1 MNKRERFCTTKV
13 FRGESEKVSE
23 VFVFF
28 SFYSTNSI
36 IVCAKIFQGESQE
49 KKKKKTTFTPTEFH
63 THKKR
68 GEKVMFDGGVPAD
81 QFHQFIA
88 SRSSIPLPLS
98 FPHNHHGVT
107 IVSSSPPPPPITTTT
122 FAGGCFE
129 SYPEGFFPPPPP
141 PPHCHHHNPVA
152 ATAVNKVEEVVMVKE
167 EGSRSVVSVS
177 DGSVEEWSNDEV
189 LALLRIRSWFPDF
202 TWEHV
207 SR

>member
-1 MNKRERFCTTKV
+1 
-13 FRGESEKVSE
+13 
-23 VFVFF
+23 
-28 SFYSTNSI
+28 
-36 IVCAKIFQGESQE
+36 
-49 KKKKKTTFTPTEFH
+49 
-63 THKKR
+63 
-68 GEKVMFDGGVPAD
+68 MFDGGVPAD

-167 EGSRSVVSVS
+167 EGNRSVVSVS